1 MREAFLINILNKMSD
16 RLIFFDTTLRDGEQ
30 VPGCQLNTIEKIEV
44 ARQLESLGVDVI
56 EAGFPVSSPGDFNS
70 VVEISR
76 AVSRPVIC
84 ALTRAVENDINV
96 AAESLKYAKYK
107 RIHTGIGTS
116 EEHIRYKFNS
126 TREEI
131 LERAVAAVK
140 YAASKR
146 AEVEFYAEDAGRTDN
161 EYLARVAEAVIKA
174 GATIINIPD
183 TTGYCLPDEYGA
195 KIRYLMEHVDGLANG
210 KAILSTHCHND
221 LGMATAN
228 TMSGV
233 LNGARQVEVTINGVG
248 ERAGNTSLEEIAMI
262 LKCHHNIPLD
272 CGINT
277 QRITAASRLVSS
289 LMSMPVQFNKAI
301 VGRNAFAHSSGIHQ
315 DGVLK
320 NATTYEIID
329 PKDVGL
335 DESDIVLTARSG
347 RAALR
352 HRLSAL
358 GVKVDI
364 IAMNRIY
371 EAFLKLADKKRE
383 LTDDDIL
390 MLAGA
395 DLSAKKHVKLEALEV
410 TTGKGVVPDATI
422 KLNVNGES
430 FTAQSTGNGPLD
442 ASIKALKKII
452 LRTMTLKEMTIQA
465 LSKGSDDA
473 CKVHMQVENDG
484 HLYYGFGSDTDI
496 VTASVEAYIDCINK
510 FKPERNG

>member
-1 MREAFLINILNKMSD
+1 MD

-44 ARQLESLGVDVI
+44 ARQLEALGVDVI

-84 ALTRAVENDINV
+84 ALTRSIEADID
-96 AAESLKYAKYK
+96 AAAQALQYAKLK

-116 EEHIRYKFNS
+116 DEHILYKFNS
-126 TREEI
+126 TRDEI

-140 YAASKR
+140 YAVSKR
-146 AEVEFYAEDAGRTDN
+146 VDEVEFYAEDAGRTDN
-161 EYLARVAEAVIKA
+161 EYLARVADAVIKA

-233 LNGARQVEVTINGVG
+233 LNGARQVEVTVNGVG

-262 LKCHHNIPLD
+262 LKCHHSIPLE

-320 NATTYEIID
+320 NTSTYEIID

-335 DESDIVLTARSG
+335 EEANIVMTARSG
-347 RAALR
+347 RAALK
-352 HRLSAL
+352 HRLTAL
-358 GVKVDI
+358 GVKVDA

-371 EAFLKLADKKRE
+371 EAFLKLADKKKE

-395 DLSAKKHVKLEALEV
+395 DVAAKRHVKLEALEV

-422 KLNVNGES
+422 RLNVDGRS
-430 FTAQSTGNGPLD
+430 FGAQSTGNGPLD

-452 LRTMTLKEMTIQA
+452 RRTMTLKEMTIQA
-465 LSKGSDDA
+465 LSKGSDDM

-510 FKPERNG
+510 FKPESDGKDAV